1 MYLGMKVFFTYVIVV
16 LLASSCATNRKLT
29 YFSNLDS
36 KSDYKT
42 EIKNDIEPKI
52 QVDDLLGITVSS
64 LSSESN
70 TLFNNG
76 SITAPAATIASSVG
90 SPAAARSSEGYLV
103 DKGGE
108 VNLPVLGKIK
118 LAGLTKEEAADKLTN
133 EIKKSVKNPTVNV
146 RFLNFKITVIGEVNR
161 PATFTVPTEK
171 ITVLEALGLAGDM
184 TAYGRREN
192 VLLIREKEGV
202 RSAVRVDFTNKD
214 LLSSQYFYL
223 QQNDVV
229 YVEPVKA
236 KELQSSSS
244 NFYLPIIS
252 VAASVI
258 SVLVFALT
266 R

>member
-1 MYLGMKVFFTYVIVV
+1 MIA
-16 LLASSCATNRKLT
+16 LLASSCASNRKLT
-29 YFSNLDS
+29 YFSNLNAG
-36 KSDYKT
+36 SDNRT
-42 EIKNDIEPKI
+42 EIKNNIEPKI
-52 QVDDLLGITVSS
+52 QADDLLGITVSS

-76 SITAPAATIASSVG
+76 TITAPAGTITGGGAS
-90 SPAAARSSEGYLV
+90 PMAAKSGEGYLV
-103 DKGGE
+103 DKSGE

-118 LAGLTKEEAADKLTN
+118 LAGLTKEEAGEKLTN

-171 ITVLEALGLAGDM
+171 VTVLEALGLAGDM
-184 TAYGRREN
+184 TAFGKREN
-192 VLLIREKEGV
+192 VLIIREKDGV
-202 RSAVRVDFTNKD
+202 RNAIRVDFTNKD
-214 LLSSQYFYL
+214 LLNSQYFYL

-236 KELQSSSS
+236 KVLQGSASS
-244 NFYLPIIS
+244 FYLPIIS
-252 VAASVI
+252 VAVSLLSI
-258 SVLVFALT
+258 LVFAL

>member
-1 MYLGMKVFFTYVIVV
+1 MRFFFAYVLLV

-29 YFSNLDS
+29 YFSNLGEA
-36 KSDYKT
+36 SDYKA

-52 QVDDLLGITVSS
+52 QIDDLLGITVSS
-64 LSSESN
+64 LSAESN

-76 SITAPAATIASSVG
+76 TMTAPATTIASSAG
-90 SPAAARSSEGYLV
+90 SPVSMRNGEGYLV
-103 DKGGE
+103 DKSGD
-108 VNLPVLGKIK
+108 VNFPVLGKIR
-118 LAGLTKEEAADKLTN
+118 LTGLTKEEAAEKLTN

-161 PATFTVPTEK
+161 PATFTVPTAK

-184 TAYGRREN
+184 TAFGRREN
-192 VLLIREKEGV
+192 VLLIREKDGV
-202 RSAVRVDFTNKD
+202 RSAIRVDFTNKD
-214 LLSSQYFYL
+214 LLSSPYFYL

-236 KELQSSSS
+236 KTLQGSAS

-252 VAASVI
+252 TAVSII
-258 SVLVFALT
+258 SILVFAFT